1 MTATPGPISAQ
12 GTTIKKTAG
21 TAIAYLT
28 KIDGLSIKANTIDTT
43 ALDTTGGYKTFINGL
58 KRLMMYQFPASSIT
72 PHTVRFLQT
81 YKRVQM
87 QGTQSNSR
95 RLLVV

>member
-43 ALDTTGGYKTFINGL
+43 ALDTTGGYKTLN
-58 KRLMMYQFPASSIT
+58 
-72 PHTVRFLQT
+72 
-81 YKRVQM
+81 
-87 QGTQSNSR
+87 
-95 RLLVV
+95 